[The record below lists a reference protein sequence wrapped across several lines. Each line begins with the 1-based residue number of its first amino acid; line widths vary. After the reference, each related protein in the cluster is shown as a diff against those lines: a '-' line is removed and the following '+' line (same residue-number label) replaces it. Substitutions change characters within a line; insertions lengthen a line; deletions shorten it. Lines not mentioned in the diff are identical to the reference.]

1 MGAMT
6 DGTTGTETTRT
17 MGDGGEVEGTRDEP
31 RGIALRILR
40 ARVGA
45 ATRKLRGL
53 ASEMDRR
60 MEVERAHG
68 ARGLAS
74 WHMYDA
80 PLTMPNGV
88 PYGTEVQELAG
99 AITDEAALATELVNE
114 LPADERDRYLTRIT
128 EATTEVRRG

>member
-1 MGAMT
+1 MDTMA
-6 DGTTGTETTRT
+6 DGTHGTGTTRT
-17 MGDGGEVEGTRDEP
+17 MGDGGEVEDTHDEP

-68 ARGLAS
+68 VRGLAS

-88 PYGTEVQELAG
+88 PYGAEVQELAG
-99 AITDEAALATELVNE
+99 AIADEAALATELVNE
-114 LPADERDRYLTRIT
+114 LPANEQGRYLTRIT
-128 EATTEVRRG
+128 EATTAIRRG